1 MPLCISLNGME
12 MNTMQAAGESVT
24 FEMGMNIFQK
34 NHILLEKITQRTKQ
48 YE

>member
-12 MNTMQAAGESVT
+12 MNTMQAAGKSVI
-24 FEMGMNIFQK
+24 FEMGMNIFLN
-34 NHILLEKITQRTKQ
+34 NHILLEKITQRAKQ